1 MSSIAVAT
9 SRRGGHLSL
18 LRASVDRRSVVA
30 TVVPVVVLVVELLYF
45 FIKSPASL
53 GRTYLLN
60 DLSTA
65 MPLILVATG
74 QAIVIIAGGID
85 ISVGG
90 TISLVS
96 ALAAKTFT
104 ASSADVLG
112 WSVAL
117 VAIGLAIGAV
127 NGFLI
132 GQLHLSPVIVTIATW
147 SITGGMAIVV
157 LAAPGGNISTAD
169 VDAWTGSPLFAP
181 TPILILVALFL
192 GWFLL
197 RRSPLG
203 PKLYAIGSDPE
214 AAAVSG
220 VRVGR
225 VQWMS
230 YALCGGLAAVAG
242 LFTVAFQASGDPNA
256 GTPLILDS
264 IAAVVVGGIPI
275 SGGRGGVLNV
285 VIGAVIY
292 TMVGF
297 IITVSNVSTF
307 LNPLFTGA
315 ILLFVVAISSVV
327 SLLANRR
334 TQPR

>member
-1 MSSIAVAT
+1 MKAIAL
-9 SRRGGHLSL
+9 GGGGGARTLTV
-18 LRASVDRRSVVA
+18 LRASIDRRSAVA
-30 TVVPVVVLVVELLYF
+30 TVVPAVVLAVELSYF
-45 FIKSPASL
+45 FARSPASF

-74 QAIVIIAGGID
+74 QAIVIISGGID

-90 TISLVS
+90 TISLIS

-104 ASSADVLG
+104 ASTGDVVG
-112 WSVAL
+112 WSIAL
-117 VAIGLAIGAV
+117 ILVGLGIGAV

-132 GQLHLSPVIVTIATW
+132 GQLGLSPVIVTIATW

-157 LAAPGGNISTAD
+157 LQAPGGNISAAD
-169 VDAWTGSPLFAP
+169 VDAWTGSPLFIP
-181 TPILILVALFL
+181 TPVLILVALFV
-192 GWFLL
+192 GWFVL
-197 RRSPLG
+197 RRSRLG

-220 VRVGR
+220 VRVGP
-225 VQWMS
+225 VQMAS
-230 YALCGGLAAVAG
+230 YTLCSGLAALAA
-242 LFTVAFQASGDPNA
+242 LFIVAFQASGDPNA

-275 SGGRGGVLNV
+275 TGGRGGMVNV
-285 VIGAVIY
+285 VIGALIY

-307 LNPLFTGA
+307 LVPFFTGA
-315 ILLFVVAISSVV
+315 ILLLVVAISSLV

-334 TQPR
+334 AVRG